1 MNQLIKKT
9 VRFKT
14 DEEITIVA
22 DAYGD
27 PKNQPILLLHGG
39 GQTRHSWKKTGE
51 RLAEAGWYVVATDSR
66 GHGESSW
73 SKKKNYRFDFL
84 ADDLISIAKKFDK
97 KPVLIG
103 ASMGGL
109 TSIIALDRYP
119 DLASTLILVD
129 VSPKLEKKG
138 VDRIFDFMS
147 AKPEGYASLQEV
159 QDAIIAYLPQ
169 RKNAPRGKANIKGLQ
184 KNLRRL
190 PNGNWGWHWDPEMLN
205 VWMSLSNHRDP
216 SEMSDLLNTVLR
228 DLSIP
233 ALLVRGGMSDVVSK
247 EIVQELLQSA
257 PNLAYVDVKDAGHMV
272 AGDSNDVFTDALLTF
287 LNKVDIN

>member
-1 MNQLIKKT
+1 LTSLSNWLRVDI
-9 VRFKT
+9 
-14 DEEITIVA
+14 
-22 DAYGD
+22 
-27 PKNQPILLLHGG
+27 
-39 GQTRHSWKKTGE
+39 
-51 RLAEAGWYVVATDSR
+51 
-66 GHGESSW
+66 HGESSW

-84 ADDLISIAKKFDK
+84 ADDLIAIAKSFDK

-109 TSIIALDRYP
+109 TSIIALDRFP

-159 QDAIIAYLPQ
+159 QEAIIAYLPQ
-169 RKNAPRGKANIKGLQ
+169 RKNAPRGKGNVKGLQ

-205 VWMSLSNHRDP
+205 VWMNLSDHRNP
-216 SEMSDLLNTVLR
+216 SEMSDLLNIVLR

-272 AGDSNDVFTDALLTF
+272 AGDSNDVFTEALLDF
-287 LNKVDIN
+287 LNKVEIK